1 MKTKE
6 TVLSPITYRPDI
18 DGLRAVAVLAV
29 MFFHA
34 FPYQLKGGFIGVDI
48 FFVISGFLI
57 TSILITD
64 RNNKHFN
71 VIDFYSRR
79 VRRLGPALIIILL
92 VSFIS
97 GLCLFQENEFNQLK
111 KHILG
116 GVTFTSNLI
125 FWREAG
131 YFDYASDSKTLLHL
145 WSLGIEEQFYL
156 IWPILILIFFK
167 YKKLNLIFFISFI
180 ITLSFVINIVLSDSD
195 PVAAFFSLQARFWEL
210 AVGAALAISRLQQ
223 PLTVHTCAT
232 YVEHSKGILGSIL
245 IGLGLVL
252 ISNQTAFPGWW
263 SLLPVLGT
271 ALIISAGPHSLIN
284 RCILSNNKL
293 VYIGL
298 LSYPLYLWHWPLL
311 SIARTVF
318 SGTPSYTVRAGLLL
332 LAFLLA
338 ALTYHLVERPIRTN
352 KASKHATPVIVA
364 TLLVIL
370 IAALWPKPNRPMA
383 PTTSGQMVSREAF
396 ESYYL
401 PTDGLL
407 TLKRFE
413 GKFRHECNFY
423 QVERFYEGKATNIPK
438 QTIDESCYRPDG
450 VSEHSL
456 LIWGDSHAQMLNAGL
471 TQHLPKSW
479 QIYQVASSGC
489 HPTVDS
495 LQDSD
500 TNYCVRS
507 NWFALKTVSDNKIKV
522 VVVAQSV
529 DHDPVQMSKIA
540 TKLEALGV
548 ERIIFLGSTPR
559 WTDYLP
565 KIILRHLWPNPPER
579 TFTGVDRDLIR
590 RDILVKRNFK
600 RSDNRVFVDVID
612 LFCNQQGCLTQVT
625 GENGLDLTSWDFGHL
640 TQAASNYLARKILV
654 DAITGRL
661 N

>member
-18 DGLRAVAVLAV
+18 DGLRAIAVLAV
-29 MFFHA
+29 VFFHA
-34 FPYQLKGGFIGVDI
+34 FPQQLKGGFIGVDI

-64 RNNKHFN
+64 LNNKHFTFR
-71 VIDFYSRR
+71 DFYSRR
-79 VRRLGPALIIILL
+79 VRRLGPALIIVLL

-97 GLCLFQENEFNQLK
+97 GLFLFQANEFNQLK

-116 GVTFTSNLI
+116 GITFTSNLI
-125 FWREAG
+125 FLREAG

-156 IWPILILIFFK
+156 IWPVLIFIFFK
-167 YKKLNLIFFISFI
+167 YKKLNLILFISFI
-180 ITLSFVINIVLSDSD
+180 IILSFVSNIVLSDSD

-232 YVEHSKGILGSIL
+232 YVEHTKGILGSIL
-245 IGLGLVL
+245 IGLGLVF

-263 SLLPVLGT
+263 SLLPVLGA

-284 RCILSNNKL
+284 RHLLSNNKL
-293 VYIGL
+293 VYVGL

-311 SIARTVF
+311 SVARTLF
-318 SGTPSYTVRAGLLL
+318 SGTPPYAARLGLLL
-332 LAFLLA
+332 LAFTLA
-338 ALTYHLVERPIRTN
+338 ALTYHLVERPIRN
-352 KASKHATPVIVA
+352 HKASRHATPVIIVA
-364 TLLVIL
+364 LLVIL
-370 IAALWPKPNRPMA
+370 IAAIWPQSTIPLVQ
-383 PTTSGQMVSREAF
+383 TTSGQMASREAF
-396 ESYYL
+396 ESHYL
-401 PTDGLL
+401 PVDGLQ

-438 QTIDESCYRPDG
+438 QSIDESCYTPDG
-450 VSEHSL
+450 VSQHSV
-456 LIWGDSHAQMLNAGL
+456 LIWGDSHAQMLNVGL
-471 TQHLPKSW
+471 SQHLPKAW
-479 QIYQVASSGC
+479 QVFQVASSGC
-489 HPTVDS
+489 HPTVVS
-495 LQDSD
+495 FQDSD

-507 NWFALKTVSDNKIKV
+507 NWFALKTVRDNKIKV

-529 DHDPVQMSKIA
+529 DHDPVQMGKIA

-612 LFCNQQGCLTQVT
+612 LFCNQQGCLTQLI
-625 GENGLDLTSWDFGHL
+625 GENGPELTSWDFGHL
-640 TQAASNYLARKILV
+640 TQAASNYLAEKILV
-654 DAITGRL
+654 DAVTGRL